1 MTHTCTPSSHYFC
14 GALLFLFVDSQL
26 APDSQASSVFC
37 FVLFLVW
44 VQANSPTPAHPRDNS
59 RSHTEK
65 KKKNSFETDS
75 HLESFL
81 TFQFSAANQ
90 QNWAIQTAWL
100 DHFHNRVAWP
110 FSPTTENPHNLLG
123 FRLWKSSLCGWFP
136 QRKSMQIAT
145 LVQGSPWKWM
155 LSS

>member
-65 KKKNSFETDS
+65 KKKTASRQTHTLNPSSLFSF
-75 HLESFL
+75 
-81 TFQFSAANQ
+81 Q
-90 QNWAIQTAWL
+90 QQINKTEQSRPPGWIIFITVLLGPLVLPLKTRTTCWAS
-100 DHFHNRVAWP
+100 V
-110 FSPTTENPHNLLG
+110 SENPRCVAGSHKG
-123 FRLWKSSLCGWFP
+123 SQCRSL
-136 QRKSMQIAT
+136 R
-145 LVQGSPWKWM
+145 
-155 LSS
+155 